1 MIKTLS
7 TRKFL
12 LFVSLAAIILGLVF
26 FLTPFDNSSSQIVI
40 NDKGIKIKSEIKV
53 GEVLLKVEISDEVN
67 EWRQGL
73 SGREKLSEVDPAMLF
88 VFPSSAPR
96 EFWMKDMKFALD
108 FLWINQNK
116 IVEIDQNIPSPSSGS
131 LDTARVRPLEP
142 VDMVLEVPAGFV
154 AQNQVKVGDMVTG
167 VDNNK

>member
-12 LFVSLAAIILGLVF
+12 SIVLCLAITLGLVF
-26 FLTPFDNSSSQIVI
+26 FLITFDNSSSQIVI
-40 NDKGIKIKSEIKV
+40 NYESIKSEIKV

-88 VFPSSAPR
+88 IFPSSAPR

-116 IVEIDQNIPSPSSGS
+116 IVEIDENIPPPSSS
-131 LDTARVRPLEP
+131 APEPARVRPLES
-142 VDMVLEVPAGFV
+142 VDMVLEVPAGWV
-154 AQNQVKVGDMVTG
+154 AQNQVKVGDVVTG
-167 VDNNK
+167 VDNK